1 LSGSKLRITGIAEK
15 AVPVGSTMR
24 NAAFDFSEM
33 TTSVVAVTTDVV
45 RNGKP
50 VVGYAFNSTGR
61 YACGAAM
68 RARFIPRILSAAPD
82 ELTDAAGLIDPGK
95 VHECMMRREKPGG
108 DAERSVPI
116 GTIETAVWDAL
127 AKVLDRPLWHVLAER
142 FNGGVT
148 SATVPCYVGGGWY
161 RPEGD
166 LAALSDEVKRHL
178 QAGYTHIKIKV
189 GGAAIKD
196 DLVRIE
202 TAIGLMAGADHL
214 AVDANAAFSKDRTQ
228 DYARALAPIGLRW
241 FEEPCA
247 PLDYETFAGLTRTYD
262 APLATGE
269 NLFCLQDVENLFSCG
284 GFRRDRD
291 ILQVDPPQAYGVGAY
306 AKMIAMVESLGGTR
320 KRIFPH
326 GGNMMSFALVAGL
339 GLGGCESYPGV
350 FAAFGGFAEGMDVRD
365 GKIALP
371 DYPGIGFEAQPELYQ
386 IMRELVDV

>member
-1 LSGSKLRITGIAEK
+1 MRITAIAEK
-15 AVPVGSTMR
+15 AVPVQSSMR

-45 RNGKP
+45 RNGRP

-68 RARFIPRILSAAPD
+68 RARFIPRVLSAAPD
-82 ELTDAAGLIDPGK
+82 ELLDDAGLIDPAK
-95 VHECMMRREKPGG
+95 VFARMMLREKPGG

-127 AKVLDRPLWHVLAER
+127 AKSLDRPLWHLLAER
-142 FNGGVT
+142 FNGGAQP
-148 SATVPCYVGGGWY
+148 ATVPCYVGGGWY
-161 RPEGD
+161 KPEGD

-189 GGAAIKD
+189 GGAPIKD
-196 DLVRIE
+196 DLARLE

-214 AVDANAAFSKDRTQ
+214 AVDANAAFSPARAR

-247 PLDYETFAGLTRTYD
+247 PLDYATFAELTGSYD

-269 NLFCLQDVENLFSCG
+269 NLFCQQDVENLFAFG

-291 ILQVDPPQAYGVGAY
+291 ILQVDPPQAYGIGAY
-306 AKMIAMVESLGGTR
+306 VKMIAKVEELGGTR
-320 KRIFPH
+320 ARIFPH

-339 GLGGCESYPGV
+339 GLGGCEAYPGV
-350 FAAFGGFAEGMDVRD
+350 FAAFGGFAEGMEVRD
-365 GKIALP
+365 GQIALP
-371 DYPGIGFEAQPELYQ
+371 DYPGIGFEAQPGLYK
-386 IMRELVDV
+386 IMRELADA

>member
-1 LSGSKLRITGIAEK
+1 LRITGIFEK
-15 AVPVGSTMR
+15 AVPVASTMR

-33 TTSVVAVTTDVV
+33 TTSVVAVVTDVV
-45 RNGKP
+45 RHGKP

-68 RARFIPRILSAAPD
+68 RARFVPRILSAAPE
-82 ELTDAAGLIDPGK
+82 ELVDDAGLIDPEK
-95 VHECMMRREKPGG
+95 ILQRMMLREKPGG

-127 AKVLDRPLWHVLAER
+127 AKILDRPLWHVLAER
-142 FNGGVT
+142 FGDGT
-148 SATVPCYVGGGWY
+148 TAATVPCYVGGGWY

-178 QAGYTHIKIKV
+178 GAGYTHIKIKV
-189 GGAAIKD
+189 GGASIKD
-196 DLVRIE
+196 DLARIE

-214 AVDANAAFSKDRTQ
+214 AVDANAALSKQRMR
-228 DYARALAPIGLRW
+228 DYAMALAPHGLRW

-247 PLDYETFAGLTRTYD
+247 PLDYGSFAGLAETYRS
-262 APLATGE
+262 PLATGE
-269 NLFCLQDVENLFSCG
+269 NLFCLQDVENLFSFG

-306 AKMIAMVESLGGTR
+306 AQMVARVEALGGSR
-320 KRIFPH
+320 QRIFPH

-350 FAAFGGFAEGMDVRD
+350 FAAFGGFADGMEVCD
-365 GKIALP
+365 GHIALP
-371 DYPGIGFEAQPELYQ
+371 DHPGIGFEAQPVLYQ
-386 IMRELVDV
+386 LMRELADA

>member
-1 LSGSKLRITGIAEK
+1 MRITGIFEK
-15 AVPVGSTMR
+15 AVPVASTMR

-33 TTSVVAVTTDVV
+33 TTSVVAVVTDVV
-45 RNGKP
+45 RHGKP

-68 RARFIPRILSAAPD
+68 RARFVPRILSAAPE
-82 ELTDAAGLIDPGK
+82 ELVDDAGLIDPEK
-95 VHECMMRREKPGG
+95 ILQRMMLREKPGG

-127 AKVLDRPLWHVLAER
+127 AKILDRPLWHVLAER
-142 FNGGVT
+142 FGDGT
-148 SATVPCYVGGGWY
+148 TAATVPCYVGGGWY

-178 QAGYTHIKIKV
+178 GAGYTHIKIKV
-189 GGAAIKD
+189 GGASIKD
-196 DLVRIE
+196 DLARIE

-214 AVDANAAFSKDRTQ
+214 AVDANAALSKQRMR
-228 DYARALAPIGLRW
+228 DYAMALAPHGLRW

-247 PLDYETFAGLTRTYD
+247 PLDYGSFAGLAETYRS
-262 APLATGE
+262 PLATGE
-269 NLFCLQDVENLFSCG
+269 NLFCLQDVENLFSFG

-306 AKMIAMVESLGGTR
+306 AQMVARVEALGGSR
-320 KRIFPH
+320 QRIFPH

-350 FAAFGGFAEGMDVRD
+350 FAAFGGFADGMEVCD
-365 GKIALP
+365 GHIALP
-371 DYPGIGFEAQPELYQ
+371 DHPGIGFEAQPVLYQ
-386 IMRELVDV
+386 LMRELADA

>member
-1 LSGSKLRITGIAEK
+1 LRITAIAEK
-15 AVPVGSTMR
+15 SVPVGSTMR

-33 TTSVVAVTTDVV
+33 TASVVAVTTDCV
-45 RNGKP
+45 RNRRP

-68 RARFIPRILSAAPD
+68 RARFIPRILSAAPED
-82 ELTDAAGLIDPGK
+82 LTDEAGLIDPGK
-95 VHECMMRREKPGG
+95 VLARMMVREKPGG

-127 AKVLDRPLWHVLAER
+127 AKILDRPLWQVLAER
-142 FNGGVT
+142 FNGG
-148 SATVPCYVGGGWY
+148 AQPAAVPCYVGGGWY

-189 GGAAIKD
+189 GGAELAD
-196 DLVRIE
+196 DLARIE
-202 TAIGLMAGADHL
+202 TALGLLANSDCL
-214 AVDANAAFSKDRTQ
+214 AVDANAALSADRAQ
-228 DYARALAPIGLRW
+228 DYARALAPYRLRW

-247 PLDYETFAGLTRTYD
+247 PLDYRSFAGLAENYD

-269 NLFCLQDVENLFSCG
+269 NLFCLQDVENLLNFG
-284 GFRRDRD
+284 GFRMDRD
-291 ILQVDPPQAYGVGAY
+291 ILQVDPPQAYGIGAY
-306 AKMIAMVESLGGTR
+306 AKMVATVESLGGTR

-326 GGNMMSFALVAGL
+326 GGNLMSFALVAGL

-350 FAAFGGFAEGMDVRD
+350 FGAFGGFAEGMDVRN
-365 GKIALP
+365 GEIALP
-371 DYPGIGFEAQPELYQ
+371 AYPGIGFEVQPSLYK
-386 IMRELVDV
+386 IMRELADV

>member
-1 LSGSKLRITGIAEK
+1 MRITGIFEK
-15 AVPVGSTMR
+15 AVPVASTMR

-33 TTSVVAVTTDVV
+33 TTSVVAVVTDVV
-45 RNGKP
+45 RHGKP

-68 RARFIPRILSAAPD
+68 RARFVPRILSAAPE
-82 ELTDAAGLIDPGK
+82 ELVDDAGLIDPEK
-95 VHECMMRREKPGG
+95 ILQRMMLREKPGG

-127 AKVLDRPLWHVLAER
+127 AKILDRPLWHVLAER
-142 FNGGVT
+142 FGDGTVA
-148 SATVPCYVGGGWY
+148 ATVPCYVGGGWY

-178 QAGYTHIKIKV
+178 GAGYTHIKIKV
-189 GGAAIKD
+189 GGASIKD
-196 DLVRIE
+196 DLARIE

-214 AVDANAAFSKDRTQ
+214 AVDANAALSIGRMR
-228 DYARALAPIGLRW
+228 DYAVALAPHGLRW

-247 PLDYETFAGLTRTYD
+247 PLDYGSFAGLAETYRP
-262 APLATGE
+262 PLATGE
-269 NLFCLQDVENLFSCG
+269 NLFRLQDVENLFSFG

-306 AKMIAMVESLGGTR
+306 AQMVARVEALGGSR
-320 KRIFPH
+320 QRIFPH

-350 FAAFGGFAEGMDVRD
+350 FAAFGGFADGMEVCD
-365 GKIALP
+365 GHIALP
-371 DYPGIGFEAQPELYQ
+371 DHPGIGFEAQPALYQ
-386 IMRELVDV
+386 LMRELADA

>member
-1 LSGSKLRITGIAEK
+1 VRITGIFEK
-15 AVPVGSTMR
+15 AVPVASTMR

-33 TTSVVAVTTDVV
+33 TTSVVAVVTDVV
-45 RNGKP
+45 RHGKP

-68 RARFIPRILSAAPD
+68 RARFVPRILSAAPE
-82 ELTDAAGLIDPGK
+82 ELVDDAGLIDPEK
-95 VHECMMRREKPGG
+95 ILQRMMLREKPGG

-127 AKVLDRPLWHVLAER
+127 AKILDRPLWHVLAER
-142 FNGGVT
+142 FGDGT
-148 SATVPCYVGGGWY
+148 TAATVPCYVGGGWY

-178 QAGYTHIKIKV
+178 GAGYTHIKIKV
-189 GGAAIKD
+189 GGASIKD
-196 DLVRIE
+196 DLARIE

-214 AVDANAAFSKDRTQ
+214 AVDANAALSKQRMR
-228 DYARALAPIGLRW
+228 DYAMALAPHGLRW

-247 PLDYETFAGLTRTYD
+247 PLDYGSFAGLAETYRS
-262 APLATGE
+262 PLATGE
-269 NLFCLQDVENLFSCG
+269 NLFCLQDVENLFSFG

-306 AKMIAMVESLGGTR
+306 AQMVARVEALGGSR
-320 KRIFPH
+320 QRIFPH

-350 FAAFGGFAEGMDVRD
+350 FAAFGGFADGMEVCD
-365 GKIALP
+365 GHIALP
-371 DYPGIGFEAQPELYQ
+371 DHPGIGFEAQPVLYQ
-386 IMRELVDV
+386 LMRELADA

>member
-1 LSGSKLRITGIAEK
+1 LRITAIAEK

-61 YACGAAM
+61 YACGATM
-68 RARFIPRILSAAPD
+68 RARFIPRILAAKPE
-82 ELTDAAGLIDPGK
+82 ELLDAAGLIDPAK
-95 VHECMMRREKPGG
+95 VLQRMMLREKPGG

-116 GTIETAVWDAL
+116 GTIETAIWDAL
-127 AKVLDRPLWHVLAER
+127 AKILDRPLWHVLAER
-142 FNGGVT
+142 FNGGVHPKKI
-148 SATVPCYVGGGWY
+148 PCYVGGGWY

-166 LAALSDEVKRHL
+166 LAGLSDEVKRHL

-189 GGAAIKD
+189 GGAPIKD
-196 DLVRIE
+196 DLARIE
-202 TAIGLMAGADHL
+202 TAIALMAGADHL
-214 AVDANAAFSKDRTQ
+214 AVDANAAFSKDRTR

-247 PLDYETFAGLTRTYD
+247 PLDYGTFAELTRSYD

-269 NLFCLQDVENLFSCG
+269 NLFCLGDVENLLVFG
-284 GFRRDRD
+284 GFRHDRD

-306 AKMIAMVESLGGTR
+306 AEMVAKVEAFGGTR
-320 KRIFPH
+320 QRIFPH

-339 GLGGCESYPGV
+339 GLGGCEAYPGV
-350 FAAFGGFAEGMDVRD
+350 FAAFGGFAEGMEVRD
-365 GKIALP
+365 GHIALP
-371 DYPGIGFEAQPELYQ
+371 DMPGIGFEAQPALHR
-386 IMRELVDV
+386 IMQDVAAA

>member
-1 LSGSKLRITGIAEK
+1 VRITAIAEK
-15 AVPVGSTMR
+15 AIPVASTMR

-33 TTSVVAVTTDVV
+33 TTSVVAVTTDVI
-45 RNGKP
+45 RNGRP
-50 VVGYAFNSTGR
+50 VTGYAFNSTGR

-68 RARFIPRILSAAPD
+68 RARFIPRILSAKPEELSD
-82 ELTDAAGLIDPGK
+82 EAGLIDPAK
-95 VHECMMRREKPGG
+95 VLARMMLREKPGG

-142 FNGGVT
+142 FDNGT
-148 SATVPCYVGGGWY
+148 TISDVPCYVGGGWY
-161 RPEGD
+161 HPEGD

-189 GGAAIKD
+189 GGALIKD
-196 DLVRIE
+196 DLARIE
-202 TAIGLMAGADHL
+202 AAISLMAGADHL
-214 AVDANAAFSKDRTQ
+214 AVDANAAFSKERAR
-228 DYARALAPIGLRW
+228 DYARALVPYGLRW
-241 FEEPCA
+241 FEEPCP
-247 PLDYETFAGLTRTYD
+247 PLDYGTFGELTEMYH

-269 NLFCLQDVENLFSCG
+269 NLFCLQDVENLFAFG
-284 GFRRDRD
+284 RFRKDRD
-291 ILQVDPPQAYGVGAY
+291 YLQVDPPQAYGIGAY
-306 AKMIAMVESLGGTR
+306 VQMVSKVEALGGTR

-350 FAAFGGFAEGMDVRD
+350 FAAFGGFADGMDVRD

-371 DYPGIGFEAQPELYQ
+371 DYPGIGFEAQPELYK
-386 IMRELVDV
+386 IMREVAGA

>member
-1 LSGSKLRITGIAEK
+1 LRITGIFEK
-15 AVPVGSTMR
+15 AVPVASTIR

-33 TTSVVAVTTDVV
+33 TTSVVAVVTDVM
-45 RNGKP
+45 RHGKP
-50 VVGYAFNSTGR
+50 IVGYAFNSTGR

-68 RARFIPRILSAAPD
+68 GARFVPRILSAAPE
-82 ELTDAAGLIDPGK
+82 ELVDDAGLIDPEK
-95 VHECMMRREKPGG
+95 IFQRMMLREKPGG

-127 AKVLDRPLWHVLAER
+127 AKILDRPLWHVLAER
-142 FNGGVT
+142 FGDGT
-148 SATVPCYVGGGWY
+148 TAATVPCYVGGGWY

-166 LAALSDEVKRHL
+166 LTALSDEVKRHL
-178 QAGYTHIKIKV
+178 GAGYTHIKIKV
-189 GGAAIKD
+189 GGASIKD
-196 DLVRIE
+196 DLARIE

-214 AVDANAAFSKDRTQ
+214 AVDANAALSIGRMR
-228 DYARALAPIGLRW
+228 DYARALAPYGLRW

-247 PLDYETFAGLTRTYD
+247 PLDYGSFAGLAETYRP
-262 APLATGE
+262 PLATGE
-269 NLFCLQDVENLFSCG
+269 NLFCLQDVENLFSFG

-306 AKMIAMVESLGGTR
+306 AQIVARVEALGGSR

-350 FAAFGGFAEGMDVRD
+350 FAAFGGFADGMEVRD
-365 GKIALP
+365 GHIALP
-371 DYPGIGFEAQPELYQ
+371 DHPGIGFEAQPALYQ
-386 IMRELVDV
+386 LMRELADA

>member
-1 LSGSKLRITGIAEK
+1 LRITAIAEK

-61 YACGAAM
+61 YACGASM
-68 RARFIPRILSAAPD
+68 RARFIPRILAAKPEELQD
-82 ELTDAAGLIDPGK
+82 EAGLIDPAK
-95 VHECMMRREKPGG
+95 VLKRMMLREKPGG

-142 FNGGVT
+142 FNGG
-148 SATVPCYVGGGWY
+148 AHPAKIPCYVGGGWY

-166 LAALSDEVKRHL
+166 LAGLSDEVKRHL

-189 GGAAIKD
+189 GGAPIKD
-196 DLVRIE
+196 DLARIE

-214 AVDANAAFSKDRTQ
+214 AVDANAAFPKQRSR

-247 PLDYETFAGLTRTYD
+247 PLDYGTFAELSQSYD

-269 NLFCLQDVENLFSCG
+269 NLYCLGDVENLMAFG

-306 AKMIAMVESLGGTR
+306 AEMVAKVEALGGTR
-320 KRIFPH
+320 QRVFPH

-339 GLGGCESYPGV
+339 GLGGCEAYPGV
-350 FAAFGGFAEGMDVRD
+350 FAAFGGFADGMEVRD
-365 GKIALP
+365 GHIALP
-371 DYPGIGFEAQPELYQ
+371 DLPGIGFEAQPALHR
-386 IMRELVDV
+386 IMQDVAAG

>member
-1 LSGSKLRITGIAEK
+1 VRITGIFEK
-15 AVPVGSTMR
+15 AVPVASTMR

-33 TTSVVAVTTDVV
+33 TTSVVAVVTDVV
-45 RNGKP
+45 RQGKP

-68 RARFIPRILSAAPD
+68 RARFVPRILSAAPE
-82 ELTDAAGLIDPGK
+82 ELVDDAGLIDPGK
-95 VHECMMRREKPGG
+95 ILQRMMLREKPGG

-127 AKVLDRPLWHVLAER
+127 AKILDRPLWHVLADR
-142 FNGGVT
+142 FADGT
-148 SATVPCYVGGGWY
+148 TAATVPCYVGGGWY

-178 QAGYTHIKIKV
+178 GAGYTHIKIKV
-189 GGAAIKD
+189 GGASIKD
-196 DLVRIE
+196 DLARIE
-202 TAIGLMAGADHL
+202 TAIGLMAGANHL
-214 AVDANAAFSKDRTQ
+214 AVDANAALSIGRMR
-228 DYARALAPIGLRW
+228 DYAVALASYGLRW

-247 PLDYETFAGLTRTYD
+247 PLDYGSFAGLAETYRP
-262 APLATGE
+262 PLATGE
-269 NLFCLQDVENLFSCG
+269 NLFCLQDVENLFSFG

-306 AKMIAMVESLGGTR
+306 AKMVACVEALGGSR
-320 KRIFPH
+320 QRIFPH

-350 FAAFGGFAEGMDVRD
+350 FAAFGGFADGMEVRD
-365 GKIALP
+365 GHIALP
-371 DYPGIGFEAQPELYQ
+371 DHPGIGFEAQPALYKL
-386 IMRELVDV
+386 MRELADA

>member
-1 LSGSKLRITGIAEK
+1 LRITAIAEK

-50 VVGYAFNSTGR
+50 IVGYAFNSTGR
-61 YACGAAM
+61 YACGASM
-68 RARFIPRILSAAPD
+68 RARFIPRILSAKPE
-82 ELTDAAGLIDPGK
+82 ELQDQAGLIDPAK
-95 VHECMMRREKPGG
+95 VLSRMMLREKPGG

-127 AKVLDRPLWHVLAER
+127 AKILDRPLWHVLAER
-142 FNGGVT
+142 FNGGVNP
-148 SATVPCYVGGGWY
+148 AKIPCYVGGGWY

-166 LAALSDEVKRHL
+166 LAGLSDEVKRHL

-189 GGAAIKD
+189 GGAPIKD
-196 DLVRIE
+196 DLARIE
-202 TAIGLMAGADHL
+202 TAIALMAGADHL
-214 AVDANAAFSKDRTQ
+214 AVDANAAFSKERSKE
-228 DYARALAPIGLRW
+228 YARALAPIGLRW

-247 PLDYETFAGLTRTYD
+247 PLDYGTFAELTQSYD

-269 NLFCLQDVENLFSCG
+269 NLYCLGDVENLLAFG

-291 ILQVDPPQAYGVGAY
+291 ILQVDPPQAYGVGTY
-306 AKMIAMVESLGGTR
+306 ADMVAKVETLGGTR
-320 KRIFPH
+320 QRIFPH

-339 GLGGCESYPGV
+339 GLGGCEAYPGV
-350 FAAFGGFAEGMDVRD
+350 FAAFGGFADGMEVRD
-365 GKIALP
+365 GHIALP
-371 DYPGIGFEAQPELYQ
+371 DMPGIGFEAQPALHK
-386 IMRELVDV
+386 IMQDVADA

>member
-1 LSGSKLRITGIAEK
+1 MRITAIAEK

-50 VVGYAFNSTGR
+50 VMGYAFNSTGR
-61 YACGAAM
+61 YACGAPM
-68 RARFIPRILSAAPD
+68 RARFIPRILSAPPQRLLD
-82 ELTDAAGLIDPGK
+82 QAGLIDPAK
-95 VHECMMRREKPGG
+95 VLGCMMQREKPGG

-127 AKVLDRPLWHVLAER
+127 AKILDRPLWHVLAER
-142 FNGGVT
+142 FNGGAQPV
-148 SATVPCYVGGGWY
+148 AVPCYVGGGWY
-161 RPEGD
+161 QSHGD

-189 GGAAIKD
+189 GGAPIKE
-196 DLVRIE
+196 DLARIE
-202 TAIGLMAGADHL
+202 TAIGLMAGPDHL
-214 AVDANAAFSKDRTQ
+214 AVDANGALSNDRMK
-228 DYARALAPIGLRW
+228 DYARVLAPLGLRW

-247 PLDYETFAGLTRTYD
+247 PLDYGSFAELTRTYD

-269 NLFCLQDVENLFSCG
+269 NLFCLQDVENLFSFG
-284 GFRRDRD
+284 DFRRDRD
-291 ILQVDPPQAYGVGAY
+291 ILQVDPPHAYGVGTY
-306 AKMIAMVESLGGTR
+306 AQMVAGVERRGGTR
-320 KRIFPH
+320 QRIFPH

-350 FAAFGGFAEGMDVRD
+350 FAAFGGFADGMDVRD
-365 GKIALP
+365 GQIALP
-371 DYPGIGFEAQPELYQ
+371 DYPGIGFEAQPALYK
-386 IMRELVDV
+386 IMQEVANA

>member
-1 LSGSKLRITGIAEK
+1 MRITGIAEK

-45 RNGKP
+45 RNRRP

-68 RARFIPRILSAAPD
+68 RARFIPRILSAVPD
-82 ELTDAAGLIDPGK
+82 EMTDAAGLIDPEK

-108 DAERSVPI
+108 DAARSVPI

-127 AKVLDRPLWHVLAER
+127 AKALDRPLWHVLAER

-148 SATVPCYVGGGWY
+148 AATVPCYVGGGWY

-189 GGAAIKD
+189 GGASVRD
-196 DLVRIE
+196 DLARIE
-202 TAIGLMAGADHL
+202 TAVGLMAGADHL

-269 NLFCLQDVENLFSCG
+269 NLFCLQDVENLFSFG

-339 GLGGCESYPGV
+339 ALQLPFLQVSESMGNHDSKIV
-350 FAAFGGFAEGMDVRD
+350 DAAS
-365 GKIALP
+365 
-371 DYPGIGFEAQPELYQ
+371 
-386 IMRELVDV
+386 VD

>member
-1 LSGSKLRITGIAEK
+1 LRITAIAEK

-45 RNGKP
+45 RNGRP

-68 RARFIPRILSAAPD
+68 RARFIPRVLSAAPD
-82 ELTDAAGLIDPGK
+82 ELTDETDLIDPAK
-95 VHECMMRREKPGG
+95 VLARMMLREKPGG
-108 DAERSVPI
+108 DAERSVPT

-127 AKVLDRPLWHVLAER
+127 AKVLDRPLWHVLSER
-142 FNGGVT
+142 FNGGAQPV
-148 SATVPCYVGGGWY
+148 SVPCYVGGGWY
-161 RPEGD
+161 KPEGD

-189 GGAAIKD
+189 GGAVIPD
-196 DLVRIE
+196 DLKRIE
-202 TAIGLMAGADHL
+202 TAIALMAGADHL
-214 AVDANAAFSKDRTQ
+214 AVDANAAFSSDRMR
-228 DYARALAPIGLRW
+228 DYAGALAPLGLRW

-247 PLDYETFAGLTRTYD
+247 PLDYAAFAELTGSYD

-269 NLFCLQDVENLFSCG
+269 NLFCLQDVENLFSFG

-291 ILQVDPPQAYGVGAY
+291 ILQVDPPQAYGIGAY
-306 AKMIAMVESLGGTR
+306 VKMIAKVEELGGTR
-320 KRIFPH
+320 ARIFPH

-339 GLGGCESYPGV
+339 GLGGCEAYPGV
-350 FAAFGGFAEGMDVRD
+350 FGAFGGFADGMEVRD
-365 GKIALP
+365 GQIALP
-371 DYPGIGFEAQPELYQ
+371 DHPGIGFEAQPGLYR
-386 IMRELVDV
+386 IMRELADV

>member
-1 LSGSKLRITGIAEK
+1 VRITAIAEQ

-45 RNGKP
+45 RRGKP

-68 RARFIPRILSAAPD
+68 RARFIPRILSAPPD
-82 ELTDAAGLIDPGK
+82 QLLDQTGMIDPGK
-95 VHECMMRREKPGG
+95 IVARMMLREKPGG

-127 AKVLDRPLWHVLAER
+127 AKILDRPLWHVLAER
-142 FNGGVT
+142 FNGG
-148 SATVPCYVGGGWY
+148 AHAAFVPCYVGGGWY
-161 RPEGD
+161 RPEAD
-166 LAALSDEVKRHL
+166 LAGLADEVKRHL

-189 GGAAIKD
+189 GGAALKD
-196 DLVRIE
+196 DLARIE
-202 TAIGLMAGADHL
+202 AAIARLAGADHL
-214 AVDANAAFSKDRTQ
+214 AVDANGALSMDRAQ

-247 PLDYETFAGLTRTYD
+247 PLDYFGFAELTRSYD

-269 NLFCLQDVENLFSCG
+269 NLFCLQDVENLLRFG

-306 AKMIAMVESLGGTR
+306 AQMVATVERVGGSR
-320 KRIFPH
+320 RRIFPH

-339 GLGGCESYPGV
+339 DLGGCESYPGV
-350 FAAFGGFAEGMDVRD
+350 FAAFGGFADGMEVRN
-365 GKIALP
+365 GEIALP
-371 DYPGIGFEAQPELYQ
+371 DYPGIGFEAQPALYK
-386 IMRELVDV
+386 IMQEVANG